1 MMLILGTS
9 LEVFPVA
16 GLVYQVPSVVPRVLI
31 NRDIVD
37 PFCGDNQTRDIDAVY
52 SGDIVE
58 GVRKLAMELEW
69 QDEISKLEWELLRS
83 HEIFF
88 FIAST
93 SIPKILPNSEA
104 IHTAYAQFID
114 IFYYIFKNVESMA
127 EMLIVLNWRQ
137 F

>member
-16 GLVYQVPSVVPRVLI
+16 GLVYQVPSDVPRVLI

-104 IHTAYAQFID
+104 IHSAYAQFID

>member
-69 QDEISKLEWELLRS
+69 QDEMPKLEWELLRS

-104 IHTAYAQFID
+104 IHSAYAQFID

>member
-1 MMLILGTS
+1 MHYNDLLDCDMMLILGTS

-16 GLVYQVPSVVPRVLI
+16 GLVYQVPSDVPRVLI

-69 QDEISKLEWELLRS
+69 QDEISKLE
-83 HEIFF
+83 
-88 FIAST
+88 
-93 SIPKILPNSEA
+93 
-104 IHTAYAQFID
+104 
-114 IFYYIFKNVESMA
+114 
-127 EMLIVLNWRQ
+127 
-137 F
+137 